1 MASAS
6 PPPTLA
12 HIGGS
17 TRDADAKPPAAVA
30 HPALEVEGLA
40 VGFGETIIQQNLSF
54 RVEVGSVFAIMGRSG
69 SGKSTLFKA
78 LIGLLRPRQ
87 GAIRIGREDYWA
99 ASEARR
105 AKIDQ
110 GLGVL
115 FQSGALWSSM
125 TLAQNVALPLRMLTR
140 LDGAS
145 IQRLSEVKLALVG
158 LAGAG
163 NLMPSELSGGM
174 VKRAGLARALSLDPA
189 ILMLDEPSSG
199 LDPITAKRLDDLIL
213 ELRDGFGMTIVLV
226 SHDLPSLFAI
236 CDDGV
241 FLDGESMTAI
251 AHGAPRRLRDECEN
265 PIVHAFMR
273 RERRDADVDSPGARH
288 DGN

>member
-1 MASAS
+1 MASAAPPS
-6 PPPTLA
+6 PM
-12 HIGGS
+12 
-17 TRDADAKPPAAVA
+17 
-30 HPALEVEGLA
+30 LEVVGLA
-40 VGFGETIIQQNLSF
+40 VGFGETVIQHDVSF
-54 RVEVGSVFAIMGRSG
+54 RVESGSIFAIMGASG
-69 SGKSTLFKA
+69 SGKSTLLKA
-78 LIGLLRPRQ
+78 LIGLLRPMQ
-87 GAIRIGREDYWA
+87 GSVRIAEEDYWA

-105 AKIDQ
+105 GEIDQ

-125 TLAQNVALPLRMLTR
+125 TLAQNVAFPLRMLSR
-140 LDGAS
+140 LDKAS
-145 IQRLSEVKLALVG
+145 IKQLSEVKLSLVG

-163 NLMPSELSGGM
+163 GLMPAELSGGM

-199 LDPITAKRLDDLIL
+199 LDPVTAKRLDDLIL

-241 FLDGESMTAI
+241 FLDGQSKTAI
-251 AHGAPRRLRDECEN
+251 AHGAPSRLRDECRH
-265 PIVHAFMR
+265 PIVKAFMR
-273 RERRDADVDSPGARH
+273 RERPATDTDISGAPHDSR
-288 DGN
+288 